1 MAAETTAE
9 RPPPVGT
16 EAHASGL
23 AGHRALAHPL
33 RLRIIRL
40 LRTGPRS
47 ASALARELGVRP
59 GSARFHLGVLERA
72 GIVSRAG
79 ERVVN
84 GGREVLFAA
93 PEVVTLDDDV
103 EPSVR
108 WATDRAFLQ
117 ELTHLVE
124 LGATEPG
131 GVAGFSLHVWRFR
144 DRDAKR
150 AERIVRQ
157 ATRALAELHRPD
169 DPRARPHLAATQL
182 IRLPDAAAPP
192 A

>member
-1 MAAETTAE
+1 
-9 RPPPVGT
+9 V
-16 EAHASGL
+16 GL

-40 LRTGPRS
+40 LRVEPRS
-47 ASALARELGVRP
+47 ASSLARELDVLP

-93 PEVVTLDDDV
+93 PDVVTLDDDV
-103 EPSVR
+103 EPAIR
-108 WATDRAFLQ
+108 WATDRAYLQ
-117 ELTHLVE
+117 ELTTLIE

-131 GVAGFSLHVWRFR
+131 GVAGFSLHVSHLRP
-144 DRDAKR
+144 RDAAK
-150 AERIVRQ
+150 AERIVRE
-157 ATRALAELHRPD
+157 ASRRIAELDRPD
-169 DPRARPHLAATQL
+169 DPNAKPHVVATQL
-182 IRLPDAAAPP
+182 VRLPASAS
-192 A
+192 

>member
-1 MAAETTAE
+1 VATKTCDARKETRA
-9 RPPPVGT
+9 P
-16 EAHASGL
+16 GL

-40 LRTGPRS
+40 LRVEPRS
-47 ASALARELGVRP
+47 ASALARELDVLP

-93 PEVVTLDDDV
+93 PDVLHLDDDV
-103 EPSVR
+103 EPAVR
-108 WATDRAFLQ
+108 WATDRAYLQ
-117 ELTHLVE
+117 ELTRLIE

-131 GVAGFSLHVWRFR
+131 GVAGFSLHVSRLRPR
-144 DRDAKR
+144 DVAK
-150 AERIVRQ
+150 AERIVRE
-157 ATRALAELHRPD
+157 ASRRIAELDRPD
-169 DPRARPHLAATQL
+169 DPRATPHVAATQL
-182 IRLPDAAAPP
+182 VRLPASAS
-192 A
+192 